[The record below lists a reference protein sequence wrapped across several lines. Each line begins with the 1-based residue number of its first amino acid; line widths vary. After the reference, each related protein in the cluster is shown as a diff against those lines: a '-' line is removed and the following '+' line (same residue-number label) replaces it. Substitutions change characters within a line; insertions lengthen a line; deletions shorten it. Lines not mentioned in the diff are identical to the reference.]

1 MTEATLRKH
10 FPNREKWHAWLEV
23 NHASANELW
32 LILYKKHTKKSSI
45 RLDEAVE
52 EALCFGWIDGK
63 LRRIDDEKHE
73 IRFTPRKKGST
84 WSETN
89 INRVKR
95 LIKEGRMTKPGLEK
109 YRAGMKDPMMKLLR
123 KDFEIPQFIV
133 AALKRNKKAWDAF
146 DMLPPSRKQQL
157 VWWIATAK
165 REETRRKRI
174 EETIRRCQTG
184 KFTWWDDQ
192 YREPESSKA

>member
-1 MTEATLRKH
+1 MTQG
-10 FPNREKWHAWLEV
+10 
-23 NHASANELW
+23 ELW
-32 LILYKKHTKKSSI
+32 MVVYKKHTRKPSI

-95 LIKEGRMTKPGLEK
+95 LTKEGRMTGIGLKK
-109 YRAGMKDPMMKLLR
+109 YKDGMKDPRMKLLR
-123 KDFEIPQFIV
+123 KDFKIPEYIV
-133 AALKRNKKAWDAF
+133 AALKRNKKAFDAF
-146 DMLPPSRKQQL
+146 DKLAPSRKQGL

-165 REETRRKRI
+165 REETRQKRI
-174 EETIRRCQTG
+174 EEMMRRCRTG
-184 KFTWWDDQ
+184 KFTWWDDRYSRPAQ
-192 YREPESSKA
+192 SKV

>member
-1 MTEATLRKH
+1 MTEAILRRH
-10 FPNREKWHAWLEV
+10 FLNRENWRAWLEV

-73 IRFTPRKKGST
+73 IRFTPRKMGST

-95 LIKEGRMTKPGLEK
+95 LIKEDRMTSVGLKK
-109 YRAGMKDPMMKLLR
+109 YRDGMRDPRMKLLR

-133 AALKRNKKAWDAF
+133 AALKRNKRAWDAF
-146 DMLPPSRKQQL
+146 DKLAPSRKQQI

-165 REETRRKRI
+165 REETREKRI
-174 EETIRRCQTG
+174 KETIRRSLTG

-192 YREPESSKA
+192 YSKPEPSKV

>member
-10 FPNREKWHAWLEV
+10 FPNREKWRAWLEE

-95 LIKEGRMTKPGLEK
+95 LIKEGRMTSVGLKK
-109 YRAGMKDPMMKLLR
+109 YRDGMRDPRMKLLR

-133 AALKRNKKAWDAF
+133 AALKRNKRAWDAF
-146 DMLPPSRKQQL
+146 DKLAPSRKQQI

-165 REETRRKRI
+165 REETREKRI
-174 EETIRRCQTG
+174 KETIRRSLTG

-192 YREPESSKA
+192 YSKPEPSKV

>member
-10 FPNREKWHAWLEV
+10 FLNRENWRAWLEV

-95 LIKEGRMTKPGLEK
+95 LIKEGRMTSVGLKK
-109 YRAGMKDPMMKLLR
+109 YRDGMRDPRMKLLR

-133 AALKRNKKAWDAF
+133 AALKRNKRAWDAF
-146 DMLPPSRKQQL
+146 DKLAPSRKQQI

-165 REETRRKRI
+165 REETREKRI
-174 EETIRRCQTG
+174 KETIRRSLTG

-192 YREPESSKA
+192 YREPEPSKV

>member
-1 MTEATLRKH
+1 MTETAKRMN
-10 FPNREKWHAWLEV
+10 FANREKWRAWLQR
-23 NHASANELW
+23 NHASVDELW
-32 LILYKKHTKKSSI
+32 LVILKKHVKKPSI
-45 RLDEAVE
+45 RLDEGVE

-89 INRVKR
+89 IRRVKR
-95 LIKEGRMTKPGLEK
+95 LIKEGRMTKPGLKK
-109 YRAGMKDPMMKLLR
+109 YRDGMKDPRMKLLR

-146 DMLPPSRKQQL
+146 DKLAPSRKQQI

-165 REETRRKRI
+165 REETREKRI
-174 EETIRRCQTG
+174 KETIRRSLTG

-192 YREPESSKA
+192 YRKPELSKV

>member
-1 MTEATLRKH
+1 MTEAALRKH
-10 FPNREKWHAWLEV
+10 FANREKWRAWLKE
-23 NHASANELW
+23 NHASAEQLW
-32 LILYKKHTKKSSI
+32 LIIYKMHSKKASI

-95 LIKEGRMTKPGLEK
+95 LIREGRMTSVGLKK
-109 YRAGMKDPMMKLLR
+109 YRDGMRDPRMKLLR

-146 DMLPPSRKQQL
+146 DELAPSRKQQI

-165 REETRRKRI
+165 REETREKRI
-174 EETIRRCQTG
+174 EETIRRSLTG

-192 YREPESSKA
+192 YSKPEPSKV

>member
-1 MTEATLRKH
+1 MTETAKRMN
-10 FPNREKWHAWLEV
+10 FANREKWRAWLQR
-23 NHASANELW
+23 NHASVDELW
-32 LILYKKHTKKSSI
+32 LVILKKHVKKPSI

-95 LIKEGRMTKPGLEK
+95 LIKEGRMTSVGLKK
-109 YRAGMKDPMMKLLR
+109 YRDGMRDPRMKLLR
-123 KDFEIPQFIV
+123 KDFEIPEFIV
-133 AALKRNKKAWDAF
+133 AGLKRNKRAWDAF
-146 DMLPPSRKQQL
+146 DKLAPSRKQQI

-165 REETRRKRI
+165 REETREKRI
-174 EETIRRCQTG
+174 KETIRRSLTG

-192 YREPESSKA
+192 YSKPEPSKV

>member
-1 MTEATLRKH
+1 MTETTLRKH
-10 FPNREKWHAWLEV
+10 FSNRKKWRAWLEE
-23 NHASANELW
+23 NYTSANELW
-32 LILYKKHTKKSSI
+32 LIIYKKHTKKSSI

-63 LRRIDDEKHE
+63 LRRIDGEKHE

-84 WSETN
+84 WSEIN

-109 YRAGMKDPMMKLLR
+109 YRAGMKDPRMNLLR
-123 KDFEIPQFIV
+123 KDFEIPPFITTGI
-133 AALKRNKKAWDAF
+133 KRNKKAWSVF
-146 DMLPPSRKQQL
+146 DKLPPSRKQQF

-165 REETRRKRI
+165 KEETRKKRI
-174 EETIRRCQTG
+174 DETIRRCVTG
-184 KFTWWDDQ
+184 KFTWWDD
-192 YREPESSKA
+192 RGKS